1 MAENIEVAG
10 LVTRIAIDDTGLE
23 KTLAGLDRQMKL
35 VKSEFEKGSAALKT
49 YGSGTD
55 ELKLKADALN
65 RQMDIQR
72 AKVTSYQDALQ
83 KSKDNMEKNSQAA
96 ETLKQKITATQA
108 AYEASAKATG
118 EESEETQKL
127 KEELNALNKEYQ
139 KTSKAIESNAKSI
152 DSNTIKVNKA
162 EAEYAKLEK
171 ELNDTNAE
179 LTKQEA
185 ELIKQESAW
194 NKLSTSLSSASS
206 KLKSAGES
214 MTKVGQG
221 LTVSVTAPLAAI
233 GGLSTKAAIEFESAF
248 AGVRK
253 TVDATEAQF
262 THLSTGIRDMAKE
275 IPVAATEIARVAEA
289 AGQLGIKTDAIL
301 GFSRTMV
308 DLGVAT
314 NLSSDQAATALA
326 RLANITQMPQ
336 SQFDRLGAT
345 IVALGNNLATTESE
359 IVEMALRI
367 AGAGKTIGLTEDQ
380 ILAFAGS
387 LSSVGIEAE
396 AGGSAMSRVM
406 IEIAAAV
413 NTGGEGLK
421 NFAAI
426 AGMTSAQFT
435 KAFKE
440 DAASA
445 ILAFIEGLGK
455 INESGGNTFGVI
467 DALGLSEIR
476 LRDALLRSAN
486 AGDLMRQ
493 SLDLA
498 NEAWDENVALTNEAE
513 QRYKTTESQLK
524 IFQNRLTDAGITLG
538 EALIPALIKLLDSM
552 QPLIDKLAAGAEWFA
567 NLDESTRNT
576 VVGIAGVAAAAGPL
590 LVVLGKIT
598 TSVSGMIGV
607 LSKASAAIG
616 SITTANKVAA
626 ASTTAL
632 TTATTASASGMTLAS
647 RAATI
652 MGTSVKVMLGPI
664 GQAIAL
670 LSALVAACVA
680 VNRYMSQQSI
690 PTVQSYGDA
699 SERAF
704 NKASGSFK
712 NFRDSTKETLA
723 ETSKTASVQAKELG
737 DKIASGVG
745 DGTKKAA
752 KAAKDNLKAVTDALK
767 EQIEQAKN
775 ELSKNTDTINKLGDA
790 IVTALKK
797 QYEEQEKAQ
806 TKAIDQRIE
815 AEKKASEQIIKNLET
830 EQDDRV
836 KALDKQIDAE
846 KKASEARLKIYDQEY
861 TEKLKLI
868 DEELYNQ
875 VKSLQDQIDAI
886 DKQTEAEE
894 RAAKEQEYQAKLAE
908 LNKQLL
914 AAETA
919 EEREKIQKDLSQ
931 TIADYERS
939 QLLEQRKAQKEAL
952 RAQIDAAKS
961 AADLRKEQLKAE
973 IEAMKEQEKERTA
986 AVQEGLAEQK
996 TALKDHYDELKEA
1009 EKNRT
1014 KTVQEQLEEQK
1025 NALKEHFDQ
1034 LTQQEN
1040 LQAEARKLIIAK
1052 NNDEILRLLQT
1063 YNPKWQDAG
1072 QSFADSF
1079 KNGLNSEMQSMSDAI
1094 REAVNLAP
1102 VIDEQVKS
1110 LEALEEKLKSIESKT
1125 SGSGSGTG
1133 EGSGLGGL
1141 ISGFDAAALSADEF
1155 TDSVMMGVVPAMDD
1169 MGDAAETAAD
1179 DVVDSF
1185 LGLRNKAMVELNALK
1200 WSGRAVTE
1208 ETAESIADTFFA
1220 MGDEISEKM
1229 KQDHEK
1235 QLTQMEIFLANSKEL
1250 TDKEKEE
1257 ALNRLKEA
1265 QAAQEKE
1272 IQDGQNRVAEILLKA
1287 MEEKRGITQQEYDEI
1302 VKIQEKM
1309 TGTAV
1314 QVLTES
1320 VDQQTELLERLKNEA
1335 SDLSAQQAA
1344 EVVKNSIKQRDEA
1357 VKMAEDQYQMVVNQ
1371 IKKQR
1376 DELGTLTAEQADKLI
1391 AEAKRQ
1397 RDGAVEQAEDM
1408 HEKVVEAAK
1417 KQAGEHI
1424 DSVDWETGEVLSR
1437 WESFTAGLTRKWL
1450 EWDASFNKFLDDTL
1464 NRAKTTFNNLKS
1476 DGLQKFEE
1484 LKQGTNEKLEAT
1496 KQVFVDS
1503 WNSIVNY
1510 LKGIDL
1516 KDIGRNVVQGFL
1528 DGLNSMKDRVSDW
1541 ATGIGNSIKN
1551 GVSKVLDIHS
1561 PSRVM
1566 MQLGEYT
1573 GEGFELGLKDKVSDI
1588 ERQARALASAAIP
1601 GMAAVN
1607 LPPQSMQAA
1616 GASEKS
1622 AIQVNFADMFRGANF
1637 VVRNSEDARVL
1648 GKTFA
1653 GQTAWYLRGIG
1664 GTAD

>member
-35 VKSEFEKGSAALKT
+35 VKSEFDKGSAALKA

-72 AKVTSYQDALQ
+72 AKVTAYQDALQ
-83 KSKDNMEKNSQAA
+83 KSKDNMDKNSQAA
-96 ETLKQKITATQA
+96 AALKQKITETQA

-118 EESEETQKL
+118 KESEETQRL
-127 KEELNALNKEYQ
+127 KGELDALNQEYQ
-139 KTSKAIESNAKSI
+139 KATKTIESNARSV
-152 DSNTIKVNKA
+152 DSNTTKANKA
-162 EAEYAKLEK
+162 ETEYAKLAA
-171 ELNDTNAE
+171 ELNKTNAE
-179 LTKQEA
+179 I
-185 ELIKQESAW
+185 IKQESGW
-194 NKLSTSLSSASS
+194 NRLSVSLEGVGN
-206 KLKSAGES
+206 KLKSAGDT
-214 MTKVGQG
+214 MTQAGQG
-221 LTVSVTAPLAAI
+221 LTMSVTAPLAAI
-233 GGLSTKAAIEFESAF
+233 GGLSAKAAIDFESAF

-289 AGQLGIKTDAIL
+289 AGQLGVKTDAIL

-314 NLSSDQAATALA
+314 NMSSDQAATALA

-367 AGAGKTIGLTEDQ
+367 AGAGNTIGLTEDQ

-396 AGGSAMSRVM
+396 AGGTAMSKLM
-406 IEIAAAV
+406 IEIASAV
-413 NTGGEGLK
+413 NMGGDGLQ
-421 NFAAI
+421 NFAAV

-435 KAFKE
+435 KAFRD

-486 AGDLMRQ
+486 AGDVMRN

-498 NEAWDENVALTNEAE
+498 NKAWDENIALTNEAE

-524 IFQNRLTDAGITLG
+524 IFKNRLTDTGITLG
-538 EALIPALIKLLDSM
+538 EALIPALLKLLDSL

-598 TSVSGMIGV
+598 TSVSGMIGI
-607 LSKASAAIG
+607 LSKVSGAMGA
-616 SITTANKVAA
+616 ITTANKVAA
-626 ASTTAL
+626 VSTTAL
-632 TTATTASASGMTLAS
+632 SAATTASAGGMTLAS
-647 RAATI
+647 RAATLL
-652 MGTSVKVMLGPI
+652 GTAVKGMLGPV
-664 GQAIAL
+664 GLAITAL
-670 LSALVAACVA
+670 AALAAAFVA

-690 PTVQSYGDA
+690 PAVQSYGDA
-699 SERAF
+699 SEQAF

-712 NFRDSTKETLA
+712 NFRDSTKATLA
-723 ETSKTASVQAKELG
+723 ETSKTSGAQAKELG
-737 DKIASGVG
+737 DKIASGVD

-752 KAAKDNLKAVTDALK
+752 KAAKDNLKSMTDALK

-790 IVTALKK
+790 IVAALKK

-806 TKAIDQRIE
+806 TAAIDKRIE

-830 EQDDRV
+830 EQDDRT

-875 VKSLQDQIDAI
+875 VKGLQDQIDAI
-886 DKQTEAEE
+886 DEQTEAEE
-894 RAAKEQEYQAKLAE
+894 RAAKEQEYRAKLAE

-952 RAQIDAAKS
+952 KSQIDAAKE
-961 AADLRKEQLKAE
+961 AADIRKERVKAE
-973 IEAMKEQEKERTA
+973 IEAIKEQEKERTA

-996 TALKDHYDELKEA
+996 VALKDHYDGLKED
-1009 EKNRT
+1009 EKDRT
-1014 KTVQEQLEEQK
+1014 KTVQEQLSDQK
-1025 NALKEHFDQ
+1025 DALKEHFDQ

-1040 LQAEARKLIIAK
+1040 LQAEARKLIVAK

-1072 QSFADSF
+1072 QSFADAF

-1094 REAVNLAP
+1094 REAVNIAP

-1125 SGSGSGTG
+1125 SGAGGGAG
-1133 EGSGLGGL
+1133 EGGGLGGL
-1141 ISGFDAAALSADEF
+1141 TSGFDAAALSAEEF
-1155 TDSVMMGVVPAMDD
+1155 TDSMMNGVIPAMDD
-1169 MGDAAETAAD
+1169 MGGAAESASE
-1179 DVVDSF
+1179 DVVDAF
-1185 LGLRNKAMVELNALK
+1185 LGLRNKAMVELNALQ

-1208 ETAESIADTFFA
+1208 ETATTIADTFFA
-1220 MGDEISEKM
+1220 MGDEIGEKM

-1235 QLTQMEIFLANSKEL
+1235 QLSQMEIFLASSKEL

-1257 ALNRLKEA
+1257 ALTRLKEA

-1272 IQDGQNRVAEILLKA
+1272 LQDGQTRVAEIMLKA

-1302 VKIQEKM
+1302 VKIQEQM

-1314 QVLTES
+1314 QVLTDS
-1320 VDQQTELLERLKNEA
+1320 VDQQTELLERLKDEA

-1357 VKMAEDQYQMVVNQ
+1357 VKMAEDQYRVVVDQ

-1376 DELGTLTAEQADKLI
+1376 DEMGTITAEQADKLI

-1573 GEGFELGLKDKVSDI
+1573 GEGFELGLKDKIADI

-1616 GASEKS
+1616 GANEKS
-1622 AIQVNFADMFRGANF
+1622 TIQVSFADMFRGANF
-1637 VVRNSEDARVL
+1637 VVRNSDDAREL
-1648 GKTFA
+1648 GKSFA
-1653 GQTAWYLRGIG
+1653 DRTAWKLRGIG